1 MVNSIVKKC
10 KKKLIFSSIVLI
22 LIVSMIFYGYFSD
35 GVMKIITTNAKITS
49 QEYITRVLK
58 EDIVDGDLNLFYD
71 AVSED
76 GIVFRSFDV
85 NKANLV
91 LANTRSKLE
100 RISGEFNENNNFSV
114 YVPVS
119 YLFIPTSYILPNI
132 KLNVE
137 TSSLLYYEAKL
148 KTEIKE
154 YGINSSMVSLILTV
168 DIKYQVTVP
177 LMYEIVDNSIDI
189 PLSIEVISG
198 KIPEVLL
205 NI

>member
-1 MVNSIVKKC
+1 MTQ
-10 KKKLIFSSIVLI
+10 F
-22 LIVSMIFYGYFSD
+22 
-35 GVMKIITTNAKITS
+35 
-49 QEYITRVLK
+49 
-58 EDIVDGDLNLFYD
+58 
-71 AVSED
+71 
-76 GIVFRSFDV
+76 VFRSFDV

-189 PLSIEVISG
+189 PLAIEVISG

>member
-35 GVMKIITTNAKITS
+35 AVTKIITTNAKITS

-189 PLSIEVISG
+189 PLAIEVISG

>member
-189 PLSIEVISG
+189 PLAIEVISG